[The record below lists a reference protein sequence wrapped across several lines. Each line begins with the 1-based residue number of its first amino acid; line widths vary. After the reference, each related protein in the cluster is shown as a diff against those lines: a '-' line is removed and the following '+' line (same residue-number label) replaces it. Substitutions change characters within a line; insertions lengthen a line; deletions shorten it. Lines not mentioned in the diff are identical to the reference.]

1 MDERGAFLALL
12 RLGGNGA
19 AGADGGV
26 GTAPAASGRAQLLA
40 QRLYSCISSVIVGE
54 ADPRCLI
61 AALEEFLLLDEVSCL
76 PAPTIGL
83 AAAAAM
89 TTAVRA
95 QAATVRHALHALRIV
110 MLVLPDLHTAMLQE
124 VSEQLVGRLPG
135 SVSAALGIGAGTRDL
150 ELSIDQAEVLQKEMA
165 VMPRLLS
172 TFCQRGAVS
181 SPTPRRRL
189 PRPRSA

>member
-1 MDERGAFLALL
+1 VDERGAFLALL
-12 RLGGNGA
+12 RLGGNGV

-83 AAAAAM
+83 AAAAM

-189 PRPRSA
+189 PRPRGA

>member
-1 MDERGAFLALL
+1 M
-12 RLGGNGA
+12 
-19 AGADGGV
+19 
-26 GTAPAASGRAQLLA
+26 
-40 QRLYSCISSVIVGE
+40 
-54 ADPRCLI
+54 
-61 AALEEFLLLDEVSCL
+61 
-76 PAPTIGL
+76 
-83 AAAAAM
+83 
-89 TTAVRA
+89 TAVRA

-181 SPTPRRRL
+181 TPTPRRRRL
-189 PRPRSA
+189 PCPRGA